1 MFELEPIDFPVK
13 NAFLQNQILIIYI
26 QLIFLCKLL
35 FKSVQKHLIIYI
47 QLIFLCKLLFKSVQK
62 HRYVYIKSEFMMR
75 VNLIAKR
82 FYLFLYFII
91 LRSLL
96 LSPLQLDLHFLY
108 FK

>member
-1 MFELEPIDFPVK
+1 MLELEPIDFPVK
-13 NAFLQNQILIIYI
+13 NAFLQNQI
-26 QLIFLCKLL
+26 
-35 FKSVQKHLIIYI
+35 LIIYI